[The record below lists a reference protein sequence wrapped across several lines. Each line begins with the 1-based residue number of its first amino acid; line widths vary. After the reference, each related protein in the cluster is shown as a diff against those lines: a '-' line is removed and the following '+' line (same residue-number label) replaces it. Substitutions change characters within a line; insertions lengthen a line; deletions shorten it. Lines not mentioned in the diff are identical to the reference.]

1 MAGIKEKIKAA
12 GLLIILAAYLI
23 VRKLFDK
30 ETQA

>member
-12 GLLIILAAYLI
+12 GLLIILVAYLI

-30 ETQA
+30 EPQA